1 MDRTLTTKAGFQ
13 AFAGAARPGAAC
25 PSAFGTGAHHQS
37 ISWVMGATYVKP
49 NTLEVIALTN
59 RSARRPPEL
68 SP

>member
-13 AFAGAARPGAAC
+13 AFAGAARLDAAC
-25 PSAFGTGAHHQS
+25 PSGMAAHHPS
-37 ISWVMGATYVKP
+37 TTWVMGYVKP
-49 NTLEVIALTN
+49 STFEVIALTN

>member
-13 AFAGAARPGAAC
+13 AFAGAARLHAAC
-25 PSAFGTGAHHQS
+25 PADGMVAHHQS
-37 ISWVMGATYVKP
+37 AWTMGYVKP
-49 NTLEVIALTN
+49 DTFEVIALTN